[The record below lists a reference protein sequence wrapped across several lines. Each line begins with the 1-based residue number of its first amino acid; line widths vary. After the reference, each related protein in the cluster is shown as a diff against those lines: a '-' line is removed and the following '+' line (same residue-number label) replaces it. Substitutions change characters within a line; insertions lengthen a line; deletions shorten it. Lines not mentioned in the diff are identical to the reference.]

1 MKFYGSR
8 EPEQI
13 LSYASSL
20 ISTAGGGLVPLF
32 RNMLKNRGGNEYPVT
47 EFRDYGV
54 GGVGGVIRGEAVLLG
69 NLEFLQSMDVYIP
82 QGTTVSQAV
91 YMAIDGELCAVVA
104 ISYAKMRSS
113 SAGLTSLNGYRK
125 VQPVM
130 LTEDFMLTSE
140 FLHNKFSIN
149 TRRFLFPDRETRRA
163 LSARKSSAED
173 IPLAL
178 STRDELVGAVYP
190 ITGANALFTACRLGM
205 LIHMLGGIVGMVIM
219 FALAFQGSTELLT
232 PTHVLLYQLI
242 WMVPGV
248 LVTEWARTV

>member
-1 MKFYGSR
+1 
-8 EPEQI
+8 
-13 LSYASSL
+13 
-20 ISTAGGGLVPLF
+20 
-32 RNMLKNRGGNEYPVT
+32 
-47 EFRDYGV
+47 
-54 GGVGGVIRGEAVLLG
+54 
-69 NLEFLQSMDVYIP
+69 
-82 QGTTVSQAV
+82 
-91 YMAIDGELCAVVA
+91 
-104 ISYAKMRSS
+104 
-113 SAGLTSLNGYRK
+113 
-125 VQPVM
+125 
-130 LTEDFMLTSE
+130 MLTSE

-232 PTHVLLYQLI
+232 PTNILLYQLI
-242 WMVPGV
+242 WMVPGM
-248 LVTEWARTV
+248 LVTAWAEALLARC